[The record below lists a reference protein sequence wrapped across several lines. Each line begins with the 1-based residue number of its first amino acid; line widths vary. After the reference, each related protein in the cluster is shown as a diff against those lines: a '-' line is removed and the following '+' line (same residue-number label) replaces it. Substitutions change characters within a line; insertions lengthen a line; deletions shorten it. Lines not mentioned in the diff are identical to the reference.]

1 MPTNGALTRGNRSV
15 ATSSF
20 IGRSREMSDAGR
32 MLARTRLLTLAGVGG
47 VGKTRLAR
55 RLADT
60 MVWRFRDGV
69 TFVELAPLVDGDLLE
84 PTVAAALGL
93 RDSGRRATTPLLD
106 YLADRRMLLVL
117 D

>member
-1 MPTNGALTRGNRSV
+1 MPSKGALTSENRSG
-15 ATSSF
+15 ARSSF

-32 MLARTRLLTLAGVGG
+32 MLARTRLLTLVGVGG

-55 RLADT
+55 RLAET

-69 TFVELAPLVDGDLLE
+69 TFVELAPVTDGGLLE

-93 RDSGRRATTPLLD
+93 HDSERRATTP
-106 YLADRRMLLVL
+106 
-117 D
+117 